1 MADYSNPGEFQGTL
15 GQGQALWAILE
26 GQNIIIRPEV
36 VIAGTTSTATQ
47 GQSVD
52 TWSGAP
58 PAGAFAIPIWQMGGG
73 ATLSSLGSSI
83 TAHLDAPI
91 SVQATAQT
99 TAKSTASDPS
109 YVEGADTPLSQDLSG
124 HIRTLAAVTVP

>member
-58 PAGAFAIPIWQMGGG
+58 PAGAFAIPVWQMGAAGG
-73 ATLSSLGSSI
+73 AAGASSVTVLNSGGEFGTISTSRTWTLSSAGDSVLV
-83 TAHLDAPI
+83 HLDAPI
-91 SVQATAQT
+91 SVAATAT
-99 TAKSTASDPS
+99 T
-109 YVEGADTPLSQDLSG
+109 Q
-124 HIRTLAAVTVP
+124 